1 MGMSD
6 AVLTLDTTELS
17 KSLPQFLAHSKRSAA
32 EVMLEFGKNF
42 LRRAVAII
50 PPSQGKANQE
60 SKKRG
65 EAAVMADLR
74 RIFEPSNQDFIDFF
88 IRVNGGNEQATD
100 FGHKGAAAIGLVYDR
115 VLKKGDMV
123 GWHES
128 RRSKY
133 TGRVLG
139 GGSGGR
145 LNRGRAL
152 FHTTGVRARDLRSL
166 DIGLVEHGEFDWFAN
181 RVKKRV
187 GLLAGGFNAS
197 AEKLGYRMP
206 AWIRRHGTGRGDV
219 IVELTGTVLRIVMTN
234 DVKFTGTVKGLRRAM
249 QTALDQQITAMN
261 RRLDYFIRKNKRA
274 SGLG

>member
-139 GGSGGR
+139 ADNDAVYKGELGMSDAE
-145 LNRGRAL
+145 LAALKARG
-152 FHTTGVRARDLRSL
+152 
-166 DIGLVEHGEFDWFAN
+166 
-181 RVKKRV
+181 
-187 GLLAGGFNAS
+187 
-197 AEKLGYRMP
+197 
-206 AWIRRHGTGRGDV
+206 V
-219 IVELTGTVLRIVMTN
+219 I
-234 DVKFTGTVKGLRRAM
+234 
-249 QTALDQQITAMN
+249 
-261 RRLDYFIRKNKRA
+261 
-274 SGLG
+274 